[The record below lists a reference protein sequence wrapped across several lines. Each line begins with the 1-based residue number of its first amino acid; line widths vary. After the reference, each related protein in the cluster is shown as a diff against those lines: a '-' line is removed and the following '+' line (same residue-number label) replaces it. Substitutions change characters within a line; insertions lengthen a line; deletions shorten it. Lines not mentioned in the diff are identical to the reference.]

1 MATKYFHKE
10 ANRTRSPDVIA
21 ILCPGKGL
29 SFFELS
35 TCSLLRAVGVPK
47 YKAQSERHC
56 WNNFT

>member
-29 SFFELS
+29 TYFELS
-35 TCSLLRAVGVPK
+35 TCSLQRAVGVPK
-47 YKAQSERHC
+47 CKAQTEKSLLE
-56 WNNFT
+56 